1 MIRADV
7 NNTGD
12 GFVEID
18 SKDVLMEMCLLIQE
32 VYNEIDEISINDLF
46 RAIEIATDI
55 EIRNLE
61 YIPNDASLYLS

>member
-1 MIRADV
+1 MIRTDV
-7 NNTGD
+7 NNAGD

-18 SKDVLMEMCLLIQE
+18 SKDVLMEMYLLIQE
-32 VYNEIDEISINDLF
+32 VYNEIDEMSINDLF

-61 YIPNDASLYLS
+61 YVPNDASLYLS

>member
-1 MIRADV
+1 MIKAEV
-7 NNTGD
+7 TNAGD

-18 SKDVLMEMCLLIQE
+18 SKDILMELCLMIQE
-32 VYNEIDEISINDLF
+32 VYNATNEMSINDLF

-61 YIPNDASLYLS
+61 YVPNDASLWLS

>member
-32 VYNEIDEISINDLF
+32 VYNEIDEMSINDLF

-61 YIPNDASLYLS
+61 YVPNDASLYLS

>member
-1 MIRADV
+1 MIKAYV

-32 VYNEIDEISINDLF
+32 VYNEIDKMSINNLF

-61 YIPNDASLYLS
+61 YVPNDASLYLS

>member
-1 MIRADV
+1 MIKVEV
-7 NNTGD
+7 NNAGD

-18 SKDVLMEMCLLIQE
+18 SKDVLVEMCLLIQE
-32 VYNEIDEISINDLF
+32 VYNEIDKMSINDLF

>member
-1 MIRADV
+1 MIKVDV
-7 NNTGD
+7 NNAGD

-18 SKDVLMEMCLLIQE
+18 SKEVLVEMCLLIQE
-32 VYNEIDEISINDLF
+32 VYNEIDEMSINDLF
-46 RAIEIATDI
+46 RAIEIATNI

>member
-1 MIRADV
+1 MIKAEV
-7 NNTGD
+7 TNTGD

-18 SKDVLMEMCLLIQE
+18 SKDILMELCLMIQE
-32 VYNEIDEISINDLF
+32 AYNATDEISINDLF

-61 YIPNDASLYLS
+61 YVPNDASLYLS

>member
-7 NNTGD
+7 NDAGD
-12 GFVEID
+12 GFVEIN
-18 SKDVLMEMCLLIQE
+18 SKDVLVEMCLLIQE
-32 VYNEIDEISINDLF
+32 VYNEIDEMSINDLF

>member
-1 MIRADV
+1 MIKVDV
-7 NNTGD
+7 NNAGD

-32 VYNEIDEISINDLF
+32 VYNEIDEMSINDLF

-61 YIPNDASLYLS
+61 YVPNDASLYLS

>member
-1 MIRADV
+1 MIKADV

-32 VYNEIDEISINDLF
+32 VYNEIDEMSINDLF

-61 YIPNDASLYLS
+61 YVPNDASLYLS

>member
-1 MIRADV
+1 MIKADA

-18 SKDVLMEMCLLIQE
+18 SKDVLMEMCSLIQE
-32 VYNEIDEISINDLF
+32 VYNEIDEMSINDLF

>member
-1 MIRADV
+1 MIKADV
-7 NNTGD
+7 NNAGD
-12 GFVEID
+12 GFVEIN

-32 VYNEIDEISINDLF
+32 VYNEIDEMSINDLF

-61 YIPNDASLYLS
+61 YVPNDASLYLS

>member
-1 MIRADV
+1 MIKADV
-7 NNTGD
+7 NNVGD

-32 VYNEIDEISINDLF
+32 VYNEIDEMSINDLF

-61 YIPNDASLYLS
+61 YVPNDASLYLS

>member
-1 MIRADV
+1 MIKAEV
-7 NNTGD
+7 TNAGD

-18 SKDVLMEMCLLIQE
+18 SKDILMELCLMIQE
-32 VYNEIDEISINDLF
+32 VYNATDEMSINDLF

-61 YIPNDASLYLS
+61 YVPNDASLYLS

>member
-7 NNTGD
+7 NNAGD

-32 VYNEIDEISINDLF
+32 VYNEIDEMSINDLF

>member
-1 MIRADV
+1 MIKAEV
-7 NNTGD
+7 TNAGD

-18 SKDVLMEMCLLIQE
+18 SKDVLMELCLMIQE
-32 VYNEIDEISINDLF
+32 VYNATDEMSINDLF

-61 YIPNDASLYLS
+61 YVPNDASLYLS

>member
-1 MIRADV
+1 MIRAEV
-7 NNTGD
+7 ANAGD

-18 SKDVLMEMCLLIQE
+18 SQDILMELCLMIQE
-32 VYNEIDEISINDLF
+32 VYNATNEMSINDLF

-61 YIPNDASLYLS
+61 YVLNNASLYLS

>member
-1 MIRADV
+1 MIKADV
-7 NNTGD
+7 NNAGD

-32 VYNEIDEISINDLF
+32 VYNEIDEMSINDLF

-61 YIPNDASLYLS
+61 YVPNDASLYLS

>member
-1 MIRADV
+1 MIKAEV
-7 NNTGD
+7 TNAGD

-18 SKDVLMEMCLLIQE
+18 SKDILMELCLMIQE
-32 VYNEIDEISINDLF
+32 VYNAIDEMSINDLF

-61 YIPNDASLYLS
+61 YVPNDASLYLS

>member
-7 NNTGD
+7 NDAGD
-12 GFVEID
+12 GFVEIN

-32 VYNEIDEISINDLF
+32 VYNEIDEMSINDLF